1 MIDRARQFSPFSPLK
16 GFYSKILEK
25 ERVVVPRHEIL
36 EDKAEDLSKKLS
48 LIQKGMMIKV
58 IYYLDGEYVKKEGI
72 VSKIDNERE
81 KLTIVKEDIYFSDIW
96 DIESEEKNLEDIFL

>member
-96 DIESEEKNLEDIFL
+96 DIESEEKNLEDIF

>member
-25 ERVVVPRHEIL
+25 EKVVVPRHEIL
-36 EDKAEDLSKKLS
+36 EDKADDLSKKLN
-48 LIQKGMMIKV
+48 LVKKGMMIKV
-58 IYYLDGEYVKKEGI
+58 IYYLNGEYVKKEGI

-81 KLTIVKEDIYFSDIW
+81 KLTIVKDDIYFSDIW
-96 DIESEEKNLEDIFL
+96 DIESEEKNLEEIF

>member
-36 EDKAEDLSKKLS
+36 EDKAEDLNKKLS

-96 DIESEEKNLEDIFL
+96 DIESEEKNLEDIF